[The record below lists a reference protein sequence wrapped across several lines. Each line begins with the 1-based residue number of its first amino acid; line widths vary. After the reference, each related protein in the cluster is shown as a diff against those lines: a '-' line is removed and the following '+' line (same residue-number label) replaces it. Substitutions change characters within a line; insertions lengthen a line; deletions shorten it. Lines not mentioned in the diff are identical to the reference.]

1 KLKLFEQ
8 EGQDL
13 GTGTLSGVFFAGLGP
28 CPHVLPW
35 TMKYF
40 FSGLSPCRPVKL
52 RRKSIKCKIDYL

>member
-1 KLKLFEQ
+1 MSCGTAQRETAEKLKLFEQ

-35 TMKYF
+35 TM
-40 FSGLSPCRPVKL
+40 
-52 RRKSIKCKIDYL
+52 